1 MNSFHKMMK
10 MKDNRF
16 IHLYSINKIFKINY
30 FNFTQAKVV
39 KNAAKPINEIKDQKV
54 NPKESKDVKNVKDVK
69 DSSVVSKPINNVYIP
84 KKDITPEIKK
94 QIQDNFRKEFLNHYG
109 GKNALKSKYY
119 SDTFEHYSKKRRRIF
134 LNSFYW
140 PNQAHK
146 IKVERM
152 REYDECQ
159 YKLYEKKL
167 VPIKIAAREEFPQ
180 LDFVVKRKYFT
191 RWMT

>member
-1 MNSFHKMMK
+1 MNSIHKLMK
-10 MKDNRF
+10 MRDNRF
-16 IHLYSINKIFKINY
+16 NHLYQINKIFNINY
-30 FNFTQAKVV
+30 FNFTQAKAV
-39 KNAAKPINEIKDQKV
+39 KNATKPNNEIKDQ
-54 NPKESKDVKNVKDVK
+54 KESKDVKNVKDVK
-69 DSSVVSKPINNVYIP
+69 DNSVVSKPINNIYIP
-84 KKDITPEIKK
+84 SKDKTPQIKK
-94 QIQDNFRKEFLNHYG
+94 QVESNFKKEFLNHYG

-152 REYDECQ
+152 RDYDECQ